1 MTGRQEVFMSASVLS
16 RVAAGILASLLV
28 LGGTALAQAPWVAPD
43 AEKAKKNPLPNDK
56 KVVDQGAKVAQT
68 NCASC
73 HGPKGKGDGPAA
85 VALNPKPADWTSKN
99 VQSETDG
106 ELFWKIST
114 GRGPMPP
121 WKHLPENDRWA
132 VVRYIRSLK

>member
-1 MTGRQEVFMSASVLS
+1 MRARIVRWTAAVVVGGSL
-16 RVAAGILASLLV
+16 AAG
-28 LGGTALAQAPWVAPD
+28 GMALAQAPWTAPA
-43 AEKAKKNPLPNDK
+43 AEKAKKNPVPRDAKAVEQGK
-56 KVVDQGAKVAQT
+56 KSAQV

-73 HGPKGKGDGPAA
+73 HGAGGKGDGVAA
-85 VALNPKPADWTSKN
+85 AALTPKPADWTSGK

-121 WKHLPENDRWA
+121 WKHLPENERWA
-132 VVRYIRSLK
+132 LIHYIRSLKK